1 MVVGFQEFDK
11 TSFPLVI
18 YAPNRVPCFDIAIIL
33 SYTLVFI
40 VSDYGIY
47 MCHMPRYMTAAN
59 ETKLKQTHN
68 THTHTHTHTPIKK
81 KQVKSDGCI

>member
-18 YAPNRVPCFDIAIIL
+18 YTPNRVPCFDIAIIL

-68 THTHTHTHTPIKK
+68 THTHTHP
-81 KQVKSDGCI
+81 